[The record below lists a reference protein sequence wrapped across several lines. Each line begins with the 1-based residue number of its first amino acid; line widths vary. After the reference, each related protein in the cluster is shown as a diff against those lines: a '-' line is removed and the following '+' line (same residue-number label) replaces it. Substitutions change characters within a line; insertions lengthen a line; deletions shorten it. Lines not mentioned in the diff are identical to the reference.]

1 MVVDSFSLLLRFL
14 IGMNSFLLR
23 IGRNIAWIAL
33 ALMVLVILLQ
43 VFCRYVLGSALAWPD
58 EGARFLML
66 WMTGMIA
73 PSAYRVGG
81 FVAIE
86 MLSVKL
92 SEKFSHILMLILLL
106 MSAVVIYHA
115 IGFGWKH
122 TMGFG
127 GNFESSSLKLP
138 LDWFGF
144 ESVRVKLR
152 YAYAS
157 LFGCMVLLFTV
168 NIELILRSLFK
179 LFSPQQ
185 HFPRPGRRHSGSGGC
200 QLMLSWFLPVF
211 LLCLMVGLPVF
222 FALLFSPGI
231 LLWLNGQER
240 DMALLYRN
248 VYNGMDSFPLM
259 ALPFFMLAGE
269 LMNRGGITIRLV
281 EFSQAL
287 MGHLRGGLAHVN
299 ILSSMLFAGLS
310 GSAVADTSALGSTLI
325 PAMEKNGYS
334 RKFAAAVTAASS
346 VIGPIIPPSGI
357 MIIYAY
363 VMGESVAAL
372 FLAGIVPG
380 IMVGA
385 GLMIVVRLIADKYDL
400 PKAERIINKNQSI
413 TSLEHWV
420 SFVLIRLNIAGLLY
434 ALLGGVNALLAWQDA
449 GQLTLST
456 WVTTP
461 FFLLVAHYIA
471 FAVRK
476 RVSNDFRIVCKKA
489 AAPLQAPIII
499 LGGILV
505 GVFTPT
511 EASAVAVAYA
521 LLISMLVLRS
531 MKFRDL
537 PSILAKSAMGSATVL
552 LLVGAAVAFKTV
564 VSLSHAPEQ
573 LADFI
578 LSLSENPLML
588 LFLINMLL
596 FIVGMFLDAGPA
608 IIILGPILAPIFIS
622 LGVHPVHFAII
633 MSVNLTVGL
642 ATPPMGLVLFVA
654 SSVSGERVETISRT
668 ILPFLAVEI
677 LVIFL
682 VTYFPA
688 FSMTIPRI
696 TGFVQ

>member
-1 MVVDSFSLLLRFL
+1 M
-14 IGMNSFLLR
+14 
-23 IGRNIAWIAL
+23 
-33 ALMVLVILLQ
+33 LV
-43 VFCRYVLGSALAWPD
+43 
-58 EGARFLML
+58 
-66 WMTGMIA
+66 
-73 PSAYRVGG
+73 
-81 FVAIE
+81 
-86 MLSVKL
+86 
-92 SEKFSHILMLILLL
+92 
-106 MSAVVIYHA
+106 
-115 IGFGWKH
+115 
-122 TMGFG
+122 
-127 GNFESSSLKLP
+127 
-138 LDWFGF
+138 
-144 ESVRVKLR
+144 
-152 YAYAS
+152 
-157 LFGCMVLLFTV
+157 
-168 NIELILRSLFK
+168 
-179 LFSPQQ
+179 
-185 HFPRPGRRHSGSGGC
+185 
-200 QLMLSWFLPVF
+200 WFLPVF
-211 LLCLMVGLPVF
+211 LIFLMIGLPVF
-222 FALLFSPGI
+222 FALLIAPGL

-240 DMALLYRN
+240 DIALLYRN

-269 LMNRGGITIRLV
+269 LMNRGGITLRLV

-287 MGHLRGGLAHVN
+287 MGHFRGGLAQVN

-334 RKFAAAVTAASS
+334 RKFAAAITAASS

-385 GLMIVVRLIADKYDL
+385 GLMVMVRLLADRYDL
-400 PKAERIINKNQSI
+400 PKAERIVNRDQTISA
-413 TSLEHWV
+413 TEHWV
-420 SFVLIRLNIAGLLY
+420 SFVLLRINVAGVMVALSALLSSAGL
-434 ALLGGVNALLAWQDA
+434 
-449 GQLTLST
+449 TIPLSG
-456 WVTTP
+456 WMQMLIFLPVAH
-461 FFLLVAHYIA
+461 FLLMAL
-471 FAVRK
+471 RP
-476 RVSNDFRIVCKKA
+476 RVSHDFRMICKKA
-489 AAPLQAPIII
+489 VAPLQTPIII
-499 LGGILV
+499 LGGILI

-521 LLISMLVLRS
+521 LVISFMVLRS
-531 MKFRDL
+531 MKMSDL
-537 PSILAKSAMGSATVL
+537 PGILTKSALGSATVL

-573 LADFI
+573 MAEFVLT
-578 LSLSENPLML
+578 LSDNPLIL

-596 FIVGMFLDAGPA
+596 FVVGMFLDAGPA
-608 IIILGPILAPIFIS
+608 IIILGPILGPVFVD

-654 SSVSGERVETISRT
+654 SSVSGERVETISKA

-682 VTYFPA
+682 ITYIPA
-688 FSMTIPRI
+688 ISMTIPRL